1 MASVVSRRMVPAL
14 VAVLGVA
21 LLGAGCDA
29 GYSVDQSAGADASPL
44 KDGAASTS
52 DGGSAA
58 DANANP
64 LDGAGVDASIALDL
78 GTGADGAF
86 TAMPANLNYTCFQ
99 RMFGTAGSTTL
110 ASSGPGKLDINK
122 VPPGTVLFIHQTQGA
137 GAGNYEL
144 VTVESI
150 SAQKAVVLAKPLAH
164 TYVEPGAQAIIVRQY
179 TDFTIGMAQ
188 TVDVPAWDG
197 QCGGILPFRA
207 TGTVTIAGTLNASGH
222 GFRGN
227 THGCVAGGAL
237 YECNSTTPDLGLANG
252 FAGESE
258 LGAAAQLNTAHG
270 SSGGGGMDGSD
281 CGMGGGGSH
290 ATAGTAGPNGGGML
304 PCRTMKQSGGAAGL
318 VSGVADLSQSLSF
331 GGAGGE
337 GGADEDGA
345 VPGGGGGG
353 GGIIFIEAKQIVVT
367 GSITADGA
375 VGGAGVSSGIC
386 GGLGSGMG
394 GGGGGAGGSIRLAGY
409 AVDVSIGKVSAR
421 GGTGGA
427 CGGLAVPLAG
437 VGGAGRIGVL
447 SGSTTGSTMPPFD
460 PR

>member
-1 MASVVSRRMVPAL
+1 MTSVVSRRMASAL

-29 GYSVDQSAGADASPL
+29 GYSVDQSEGADASPL
-44 KDGAASTS
+44 KDGASSTTT
-52 DGGSAA
+52 DGGS
-58 DANANP
+58 DANPTPKDA
-64 LDGAGVDASIALDL
+64 AVVDASTALDL

-86 TAMPANLNYTCFQ
+86 TAMVSNLNYTCFQ

-110 ASSGPGKLDINK
+110 ASSGPGKLDANK
-122 VPPGTVLFIHQTQGA
+122 LPPGTVLFIHQTQGV

-144 VTVESI
+144 ATIQSV

-164 TYVEPGAQAIIVRQY
+164 TYAEPGAQAIVVRQY

-207 TGTVTIAGTLNASGH
+207 TGTVSIAGALQVSGH
-222 GFRGN
+222 GFRSN
-227 THGCVAGGAL
+227 THGCVAGGPP
-237 YECNSTTPDLGLANG
+237 YECNQVTPDTGSANG

-258 LGAAAQLNTAHG
+258 VGAYVQLNTAHG
-270 SSGGGGMDGSD
+270 SGGGGGMDGSD

-290 ATAGTAGPNGGGML
+290 ATAGTPGPNGGGQL
-304 PCRTMKQSGGAAGL
+304 PCRTTKQSGGAAGL
-318 VSGVADLSQSLSF
+318 VSGVADLSQSLLF

-345 VPGGGGGG
+345 SPGPGGNG
-353 GGIIFIEAKQIVVT
+353 GGIIFIAAKQILVSGT
-367 GSITADGA
+367 IAADGA
-375 VGGAGVSSGIC
+375 VGGAGVASGAC
-386 GGLGSGMG
+386 GGTGTGMG

-409 AVDVSIGKVSAR
+409 AVDVSLGKVSAR

-427 CGGLAVPLAG
+427 CGGASTSVGG

-447 SGSTTGSTMPPFD
+447 SPSTTGSTTPAFD
-460 PR
+460 PN